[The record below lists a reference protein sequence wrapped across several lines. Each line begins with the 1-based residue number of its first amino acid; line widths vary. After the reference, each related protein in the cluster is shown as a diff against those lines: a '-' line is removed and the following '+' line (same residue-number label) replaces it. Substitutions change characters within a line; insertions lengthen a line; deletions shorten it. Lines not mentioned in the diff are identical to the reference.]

1 MKLHG
6 LLSVGRG
13 AAAGAWLRWWFGTAL
28 NPMFPTIP
36 LGTLG
41 ILIVR
46 SLFSAEAP

>member
-1 MKLHG
+1 MKFHG
-6 LLSVGRG
+6 LPAVGAS
-13 AAAGAWLRWWFGTAL
+13 AAAGAWLRWWFVMAL